1 MRKTLS
7 LALHASLLAL
17 SALPTIGATP
27 AFAQAMSGR
36 ELADRPRVSVSY
48 YKTPP
53 GKQDEWLALYL
64 KWHRPIMDYQIKNGA
79 TESSTIY
86 ANSGHALAPAWD
98 FMIINITPVQA
109 KKLDKT
115 RGEII
120 QLLYPDLDA
129 YTAGEKKRWEM
140 TESHWDQSAME
151 IDLTAEHPGIY
162 YPILPKKK

>member
-1 MRKTLS
+1 MKFLS
-7 LALHASLLAL
+7 RAALALVGAAVLAPAVI
-17 SALPTIGATP
+17 STP
-27 AFAQAMSGR
+27 AQAQAMSGR
-36 ELADRPRVSVSY
+36 QLEDRPRISVSY
-48 YKTPP
+48 YKTPA

-98 FMIINITPVQA
+98 FMIINITPVKA